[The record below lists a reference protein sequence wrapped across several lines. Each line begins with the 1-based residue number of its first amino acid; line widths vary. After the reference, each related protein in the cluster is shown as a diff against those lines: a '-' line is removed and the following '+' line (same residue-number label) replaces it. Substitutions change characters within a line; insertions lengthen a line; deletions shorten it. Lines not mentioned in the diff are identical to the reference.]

1 MREKQIEK
9 VSQRLFIVTSILA
22 VSLLLLSA
30 VVYPDLPAH
39 VPIYVN
45 FWDEGNSF
53 GPRYSIFMW
62 PTVLFA
68 LSIYQRSYQSVQP
81 YGGWLKVFLIIV
93 NLALS
98 MFTVAGPLTFFY
110 QLPFWYTWLTVG
122 LGELLSMTVGGILI
136 YVLNKKIQL
145 VKRIEE

>member
-45 FWDEGNSF
+45 FGTRVIRLAQDIVYLCG
-53 GPRYSIFMW
+53 
-62 PTVLFA
+62 
-68 LSIYQRSYQSVQP
+68 QRSY
-81 YGGWLKVFLIIV
+81 
-93 NLALS
+93 
-98 MFTVAGPLTFFY
+98 
-110 QLPFWYTWLTVG
+110 LP
-122 LGELLSMTVGGILI
+122 
-136 YVLNKKIQL
+136 
-145 VKRIEE
+145 